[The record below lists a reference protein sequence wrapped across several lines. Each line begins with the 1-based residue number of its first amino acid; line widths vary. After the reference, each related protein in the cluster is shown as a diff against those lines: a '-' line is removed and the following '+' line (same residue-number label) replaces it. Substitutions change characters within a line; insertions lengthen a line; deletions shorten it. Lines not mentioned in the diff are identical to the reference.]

1 MQSPSSDDSGGGNSA
16 IESFRDTKT
25 TLGKSFSTPSQS
37 KVYAT
42 CYVCGKQLSNQYNLR
57 VHLETHQN
65 VQYACTVCNH
75 VSRSRD
81 ALRKHVSYR
90 HPSEGKECGNK
101 KGKGE
106 SNKRP
111 RNDDQQQQ
119 QQSQPQPQ
127 PQPPPQQNTAF
138 NIGQSGD
145 NNN

>member
-1 MQSPSSDDSGGGNSA
+1 MISDNQSPSSDDSGGGNSTS
-16 IESFRDTKT
+16 EVFRETKT
-25 TLGKSFSTPSQS
+25 NLGKSYSAPSQS

-65 VQYACTVCNH
+65 VQYACTACSH

-90 HPSEGKECGNK
+90 HPSEGKECGSK

-111 RNDDQQQQ
+111 RNDDQQH
-119 QQSQPQPQ
+119 SGAAKEEL
-127 PQPPPQQNTAF
+127 QQNASF
-138 NIGQSGD
+138 NISQSGD
-145 NNN
+145 NN